1 MYRVK
6 QTLLYSFLIV
16 ILFTNKVIGQILP
29 LSENAEVSIITC
41 GTGSE
46 IYSLFGHT
54 AIRIRDAENQI
65 DEVYNYGT
73 FDFSTPNFYLKFV
86 KGDLQYLETSCTF
99 EDFFQEYLYEKR
111 SVYEQILN
119 ISRNQKQ
126 VLFDYLNASLQ
137 SEERFY
143 TYKFID
149 KNCTTMV
156 INAINKTLGKK
167 VIVKNTKE
175 DKTYRDILFPYF
187 EGHFFEQLGTSIIFG
202 TKVDLKGEELFL
214 PAELQESI
222 KTISYNNRPLC
233 KENRKIMEFEKEKV
247 PFSWWNNYYAF
258 CLLFSLIIIANK
270 NSIYKAYFIALGML
284 GLFFIVA
291 GFYSLHKE
299 LANNYNILLF
309 NPILFLVV
317 YFQIKNNRKLILFT
331 SLLSIL
337 CLLAYVFI
345 LFGKSYLGIV
355 LPLIITSSI
364 GLIKLINRNRISQ
377 L

>member
-1 MYRVK
+1 MYRIK
-6 QTLLYSFLIV
+6 QTLRYSFLIV
-16 ILFTNKVIGQILP
+16 ILFTNNVIGQILP
-29 LSENAEVSIITC
+29 LSENTEVSIITC

-54 AIRIRDAENQI
+54 AIRIKDAENQI

-86 KGDLQYLETSCTF
+86 KGDLKYLETSCTF
-99 EDFFQEYLYEKR
+99 EAFFQEYLYEKR
-111 SVYEQILN
+111 SVEEQVLN
-119 ISRNQKQ
+119 ISTPQKQ
-126 VLFDYLNASLQ
+126 ALFDYLNASLQ

-156 INAINKTLGKK
+156 INVINKILGKEI
-167 VIVKNTKE
+167 IVKTSHSE
-175 DKTYRDILFPYF
+175 KTYREILFPYF
-187 EGHFFEQLGTSIIFG
+187 DGLFFEQLGTSIIFG
-202 TKVDLKGEELFL
+202 TKVDLKGERLFL
-214 PAELQESI
+214 PSELQESI
-222 KTISYNNRPLC
+222 KTLSYNNQPLC
-233 KENRKIMEFEKEKV
+233 KENRKILEFNSQQA

-258 CLLFSLIIIANK
+258 SLLFVLVLIANK
-270 NSIYKAYFIALGML
+270 NTLYKTYFIVLGML
-284 GLFFIVA
+284 GLFFIFA

-317 YFQIKNNRKLILFT
+317 YFQIKNNRKGVLYT

-337 CLLAYVFI
+337 CLISYVFI
-345 LFGKSYLGIV
+345 LFDKVYLVIV
-355 LPLIITSSI
+355 LPLIITSAV
-364 GLIKLINRNRISQ
+364 GLAKLALKNKN
-377 L
+377 

>member
-1 MYRVK
+1 MYRIK
-6 QTLLYSFLIV
+6 HILLYTFLIV

-29 LSENAEVSIITC
+29 LSENTEVSIITC

-54 AIRIRDAENQI
+54 AIRIRDADNQI

-99 EDFFQEYLYEKR
+99 EEFIQEYLYEKR
-111 SVYEQILN
+111 SVDEQILN
-119 ISRNQKQ
+119 ISISQKQ
-126 VLFDYLNASLQ
+126 ALFDYLNASLK

-156 INAINKTLGKK
+156 IDAVNKILGKE
-167 VIVKNTKE
+167 VIVKNTTE
-175 DKTYRDILFPYF
+175 DRTYRAILFPYF

-214 PAELQESI
+214 PAKLQESI
-222 KTISYNNRPLC
+222 KTISYNNKPLC
-233 KENRKIMEFEKEKV
+233 KVNKKIMEFEKEEV
-247 PFSWWNNYYAF
+247 PFSWWNNYYVF
-258 CLLFSLIIIANK
+258 CLLFSMVLIANK
-270 NSIYKAYFIALGML
+270 SGVYNTYFIALGLL
-284 GLFFIVA
+284 GLFFIFA

-317 YFQIKNNRKLILFT
+317 YFQFKNNRKYILYSSIF
-331 SLLSIL
+331 SIL
-337 CLLAYVFI
+337 CLLFYVFI
-345 LFGKSYLGIV
+345 LLNKPYLIIV
-355 LPLIITSSI
+355 LPMIITSTV
-364 GLIKLINRNRISQ
+364 GLVKLVLKNKN
-377 L
+377 

>member
-1 MYRVK
+1 MYRLK
-6 QTLLYSFLIV
+6 RTQIFLLLLVFSFA
-16 ILFTNKVIGQILP
+16 TTAIGQILP
-29 LSENAEVSIITC
+29 LSKNTEVSIITC

-54 AIRIRDAENQI
+54 AIRIKDTENQI

-99 EDFFQEYLYEKR
+99 EEFFQEYLYEKR
-111 SVYEQILN
+111 SVEEQVLN
-119 ISRNQKQ
+119 ISTNQKQ
-126 VLFDYLNASLQ
+126 ALFDYLNASLQ

-156 INAINKTLGKK
+156 INVINKIIGKE

-175 DKTYRDILFPYF
+175 DRTYRTILFPYF

-202 TKVDLKGEELFL
+202 TKVDSKGERLFL
-214 PAELQESI
+214 PSELQESI
-222 KTISYNNRPLC
+222 KTLSYNNQPLC
-233 KENRKIMEFEKEKV
+233 KENRKILEFNSEEV

-258 CLLFSLIIIANK
+258 SLLFVLVLIANK
-270 NSIYKAYFIALGML
+270 NTLYKTYFIVLGML
-284 GLFFIVA
+284 GLFFIFA

-317 YFQIKNNRKLILFT
+317 YFQIKNNRKGIIYT
-331 SLLSIL
+331 SIMSIL
-337 CLLAYVFI
+337 CLLAYVII
-345 LFGKSYLGIV
+345 LFDKAYLVIV
-355 LPLIITSSI
+355 LPLIITSAV
-364 GLIKLINRNRISQ
+364 GLIKLALKNKH
-377 L
+377 

>member
-1 MYRVK
+1 MYRLK
-6 QTLLYSFLIV
+6 RTQIFLLLLVFSFA
-16 ILFTNKVIGQILP
+16 TTAIGQILP
-29 LSENAEVSIITC
+29 LSKNTEVSILTC

-54 AIRIRDAENQI
+54 AIRIKDTENQI

-99 EDFFQEYLYEKR
+99 EEFFQEYLYEKR
-111 SVYEQILN
+111 SVEEQVLN
-119 ISRNQKQ
+119 ISTKQKQ
-126 VLFDYLNASLQ
+126 ALFDYLNASLQ

-156 INAINKTLGKK
+156 INVLNKIIGKE

-175 DKTYRDILFPYF
+175 DKTYRTILFPYF
-187 EGHFFEQLGTSIIFG
+187 DGHFFEQLGTSIIFG
-202 TKVDLKGEELFL
+202 TKVDSKGEQLFL
-214 PAELQESI
+214 PSELQESI
-222 KTISYNNRPLC
+222 KTLSYNNKPFC
-233 KENRKIMEFEKEKV
+233 KENRKILEFNPEEA

-258 CLLFSLIIIANK
+258 SLLFILLIIANK
-270 NSIYKAYFIALGML
+270 NILYKTYFVVLGML
-284 GLFFIVA
+284 GLFFIFA

-309 NPILFLVV
+309 NPIVFLVV
-317 YFQIKNNRKLILFT
+317 YFQIKNNRKGILYT

-337 CLLAYVFI
+337 CLIAYVII
-345 LFGKSYLGIV
+345 LLDKAYLGIV
-355 LPLIITSSI
+355 LPLIITSAV
-364 GLIKLINRNRISQ
+364 GLVKLVLKNKN
-377 L
+377 

>member
-1 MYRVK
+1 MYRIK
-6 QTLLYSFLIV
+6 QTLRYSFLIV
-16 ILFTNKVIGQILP
+16 ILFTNHVIGQILP
-29 LSENAEVSIITC
+29 LSENTEVSIITC

-54 AIRIRDAENQI
+54 AIRIKDAENQI

-99 EDFFQEYLYEKR
+99 EEFFQEYLYEKR
-111 SVYEQILN
+111 SVEEQVLN
-119 ISRNQKQ
+119 ISTPQKQ
-126 VLFDYLNASLQ
+126 ALFDYLNASLQ

-156 INAINKTLGKK
+156 INVINKILGEEI
-167 VIVKNTKE
+167 IVKTSRSE
-175 DKTYRDILFPYF
+175 KTYREILFPYF
-187 EGHFFEQLGTSIIFG
+187 DGLFFEQLGTSIIFG
-202 TKVDLKGEELFL
+202 TKVDLKGERLFL
-214 PAELQESI
+214 PSELQESI
-222 KTISYNNRPLC
+222 KTLSYNNQPLC
-233 KENRKIMEFEKEKV
+233 KENRKILEFNSEQA

-258 CLLFSLIIIANK
+258 SLLFVLVLIANK
-270 NSIYKAYFIALGML
+270 NSLYKTYFIVLGML
-284 GLFFIVA
+284 GLFFIFA

-317 YFQIKNNRKLILFT
+317 YFQMKNNRKGILYT
-331 SLLSIL
+331 SVLGIL
-337 CLLAYVFI
+337 CLISYVLFLFDKAYLV
-345 LFGKSYLGIV
+345 IV
-355 LPLIITSSI
+355 LPLIITSSV
-364 GLIKLINRNRISQ
+364 GLVKLVQKNKR
-377 L
+377 

>member
-1 MYRVK
+1 MYRIK
-6 QTLLYSFLIV
+6 HILLYTFLII

-29 LSENAEVSIITC
+29 LSENTEVSIITC

-54 AIRIRDAENQI
+54 AIRIRDADNQI

-99 EDFFQEYLYEKR
+99 EEFIQEYLYEKR
-111 SVYEQILN
+111 SVDEQILN
-119 ISRNQKQ
+119 ISISQKQ
-126 VLFDYLNASLQ
+126 ALFDYLNASLK

-156 INAINKTLGKK
+156 IDAVNKILGKE
-167 VIVKNTKE
+167 VIVKNTTE
-175 DKTYRDILFPYF
+175 DRTYRAILFPYF

-214 PAELQESI
+214 PAKLQESI
-222 KTISYNNRPLC
+222 KTISYNNKPLC
-233 KENRKIMEFEKEKV
+233 KVNKKIMEFEKEEV
-247 PFSWWNNYYAF
+247 PFSWWNNYYVF
-258 CLLFSLIIIANK
+258 CLLFSMVLIANK
-270 NSIYKAYFIALGML
+270 SAVYKTYFIALGLL
-284 GLFFIVA
+284 GLFFIFA

-299 LANNYNILLF
+299 LANNYNVLLF

-317 YFQIKNNRKLILFT
+317 YFQIKNNIKGILYT
-331 SLLSIL
+331 SILSIL
-337 CLLAYVFI
+337 CLLGYIFI
-345 LFGKSYLGIV
+345 LIDKAYLGIV
-355 LPLIITSSI
+355 LPVIITSSI
-364 GLIKLINRNRISQ
+364 GLIKLALKNKN
-377 L
+377 

>member
-1 MYRVK
+1 MYRIK
-6 QTLLYSFLIV
+6 HTLLYSFLILT
-16 ILFTNKVIGQILP
+16 LFTNKVIGQILP

-54 AIRIRDAENQI
+54 AIRIKDAENHI

-73 FDFSTPNFYLKFV
+73 FDFNTPNFILKFV

-99 EDFFQEYLYEKR
+99 EEFFQEYLYEKR
-111 SVYEQILN
+111 SVDEQILN
-119 ISRNQKQ
+119 ISTSQKQ
-126 VLFDYLNASLQ
+126 ALFDYLNASLQ

-156 INAINKTLGKK
+156 INAINKIIGEEI
-167 VIVKNTKE
+167 IVKNTIE
-175 DKTYRDILFPYF
+175 NKTYRTILFPYF
-187 EGHFFEQLGTSIIFG
+187 EGHFLEQLGTSIIFG

-214 PAELQESI
+214 PAELQESL
-222 KTISYNNRPLC
+222 KTISYNNKPLC
-233 KENRKIMEFEKEKV
+233 KENRKILEFKKEEV

-258 CLLFSLIIIANK
+258 CLLFALVLLANK
-270 NSIYKAYFIALGML
+270 NSIYKTYFVVLGLL
-284 GLFFIVA
+284 GLFFIFV

-309 NPILFLVV
+309 NPVVFLVV
-317 YFQIKNNRKLILFT
+317 YFQIKNNRKGILYT
-331 SLLSIL
+331 SLLSVL
-337 CLLAYVFI
+337 CLVTYVII
-345 LFGKSYLGIV
+345 LLDKAYLGIV
-355 LPLIITSSI
+355 LPLIITSAI
-364 GLIKLINRNRISQ
+364 GLVKLVLKNKN
-377 L
+377 

>member
-1 MYRVK
+1 MYRLK
-6 QTLLYSFLIV
+6 RTQIFLLLLVFSFA
-16 ILFTNKVIGQILP
+16 TTAIGQILP
-29 LSENAEVSIITC
+29 LSKNTEVSIITC

-54 AIRIRDAENQI
+54 AIRIKDTENQI

-99 EDFFQEYLYEKR
+99 EEFFQEYLYEKR
-111 SVYEQILN
+111 SVEEQVLN
-119 ISRNQKQ
+119 ISTNQKQ
-126 VLFDYLNASLQ
+126 ALFDYLNASLQ

-156 INAINKTLGKK
+156 INVINKILGKEI
-167 VIVKNTKE
+167 IVKTSHSE
-175 DKTYRDILFPYF
+175 KTYREILFPYF
-187 EGHFFEQLGTSIIFG
+187 DGHFFEQLGTSIIFG
-202 TKVDLKGEELFL
+202 TKVDSKGERLFL
-214 PAELQESI
+214 PSELQESI
-222 KTISYNNRPLC
+222 ETLSYNKRPLC
-233 KENRKIMEFEKEKV
+233 KENRKILEFNSEEV

-258 CLLFSLIIIANK
+258 SLLFVLVLIANK
-270 NSIYKAYFIALGML
+270 TTLYKTYFIVLGML
-284 GLFFIVA
+284 GLFFIFA

-317 YFQIKNNRKLILFT
+317 YFQIKNNRKGIIYT
-331 SLLSIL
+331 SIMSIL
-337 CLLAYVFI
+337 CLLAYVII
-345 LFGKSYLGIV
+345 LFDKAYLVIV
-355 LPLIITSSI
+355 LPLIITSAV
-364 GLIKLINRNRISQ
+364 GLIKLALKNKH
-377 L
+377 

>member
-1 MYRVK
+1 MYRIK

-54 AIRIRDAENQI
+54 AIRIRDADNQI

-73 FDFSTPNFYLKFV
+73 FDFDTPNFYLKFV

-99 EDFFQEYLYEKR
+99 EEFFQEYLYEKR

-119 ISRNQKQ
+119 ISTSQKQ
-126 VLFDYLNASLQ
+126 ALFDYLNASLQ

-156 INAINKTLGKK
+156 INAINKILGKEI
-167 VIVKNTKE
+167 IVKNTKE

-233 KENRKIMEFEKEKV
+233 KENRKIMEFEKEEV

-258 CLLFSLIIIANK
+258 CLLFSLVLIANK
-270 NSIYKAYFIALGML
+270 NAIYNSYFTALGML

-317 YFQIKNNRKLILFT
+317 YFQIKNNRKWILY
-331 SLLSIL
+331 SSILSIL
-337 CLLAYVFI
+337 CLLAYVYI
-345 LFGKSYLGIV
+345 LFDKAYLGIV
-355 LPLIITSSI
+355 LPVIITSSI
-364 GLIKLINRNRISQ
+364 GLIKLINRNRIS
-377 L
+377 

>member
-54 AIRIRDAENQI
+54 AIRIRDTDNQI

-73 FDFSTPNFYLKFV
+73 FDFNTPNFYLKFV

-99 EDFFQEYLYEKR
+99 EEFFQEYLYERR
-111 SVYEQILN
+111 SVAEQVLN
-119 ISRNQKQ
+119 ISTTQKQ
-126 VLFDYLNASLQ
+126 ALFDYLNASLQ

-156 INAINKTLGKK
+156 INAINKILGKE

-175 DKTYRDILFPYF
+175 DKTYRAILFPYF

-202 TKVDLKGEELFL
+202 TKVDLKGGELFL

-233 KENRKIMEFEKEKV
+233 KENRKIMEFEKEEV

-258 CLLFSLIIIANK
+258 CLLFSLVLIANK
-270 NSIYKAYFIALGML
+270 NAIYKTYFVVLGLL
-284 GLFFIVA
+284 GLFFIVV

-317 YFQIKNNRKLILFT
+317 YFQIKNNRKWILY
-331 SLLSIL
+331 SSILSVL

-345 LFGKSYLGIV
+345 LFDKTYLGIV
-355 LPLIITSSI
+355 LPVIITSSV
-364 GLIKLINRNRISQ
+364 GLIKLINRNRIR
-377 L
+377 

>member
-1 MYRVK
+1 MYRIK

-16 ILFTNKVIGQILP
+16 TLFTNKVIGQILP

-54 AIRIRDAENQI
+54 AIRIRDTENRI

-73 FDFSTPNFYLKFV
+73 FDFDTPNFYLKFV

-99 EDFFQEYLYEKR
+99 EEFVQEYQYEKR
-111 SVYEQILN
+111 SVAEQVLN
-119 ISRNQKQ
+119 ISTSQKQ
-126 VLFDYLNASLQ
+126 ALFDYLNTSLQ

-156 INAINKTLGKK
+156 INAINKIIGKEI
-167 VIVKNTKE
+167 IVKNTKE
-175 DKTYRDILFPYF
+175 DKTYRAILFPYF

-233 KENRKIMEFEKEKV
+233 KENRKIMEFEKEEV

-258 CLLFSLIIIANK
+258 CLLFSLVIIANK
-270 NSIYKAYFIALGML
+270 NAIYKTYFIALGML
-284 GLFFIVA
+284 GLFFLFA

-317 YFQIKNNRKLILFT
+317 YFLIINNRKWVFYT
-331 SLLSIL
+331 SILSIL
-337 CLLAYVFI
+337 CLLSYIII
-345 LFGKSYLGIV
+345 LLDKAYLGIV
-355 LPLIITSSI
+355 LPLIITSSV
-364 GLIKLINRNRISQ
+364 GLVKLTLKNKR
-377 L
+377 

>member
-1 MYRVK
+1 MYRIK
-6 QTLLYSFLIV
+6 QTLRYSYLIV
-16 ILFTNKVIGQILP
+16 ILFTNHVIGQILP
-29 LSENAEVSIITC
+29 LSENTEVSIITC

-54 AIRIRDAENQI
+54 AIRIKDTENQI

-99 EDFFQEYLYEKR
+99 EAFFQEYLYEKR
-111 SVYEQILN
+111 SVEEQVLN
-119 ISRNQKQ
+119 ISTPQKQ
-126 VLFDYLNASLQ
+126 ALFDYLNASLQ

-156 INAINKTLGKK
+156 INVINKILGEEI
-167 VIVKNTKE
+167 IVKTSRSE
-175 DKTYRDILFPYF
+175 KTYREILFPYF
-187 EGHFFEQLGTSIIFG
+187 DGLFFEQLGTSIIFG
-202 TKVDLKGEELFL
+202 TKVDLKGERLFL
-214 PAELQESI
+214 PSELQESI
-222 KTISYNNRPLC
+222 KTLSYNNQPLC
-233 KENRKIMEFEKEKV
+233 KENRKILEFNSEQA

-258 CLLFSLIIIANK
+258 SLLFVLVLIANK
-270 NSIYKAYFIALGML
+270 DSLYKTYFIVLGML
-284 GLFFIVA
+284 GLFFIFA

-317 YFQIKNNRKLILFT
+317 YFQIKKNRKGILYT
-331 SLLSIL
+331 SLLGIL
-337 CLLAYVFI
+337 CLISYVII
-345 LFGKSYLGIV
+345 LFDKAYLVIV
-355 LPLIITSSI
+355 LPLIITSSV
-364 GLIKLINRNRISQ
+364 GLVKLVQKNKR
-377 L
+377 

>member
-1 MYRVK
+1 MYRLK
-6 QTLLYSFLIV
+6 RTQIFLLLLVFSFA
-16 ILFTNKVIGQILP
+16 TTAIGQILP
-29 LSENAEVSIITC
+29 LSKNTEVSIITC

-54 AIRIRDAENQI
+54 AIRIKDTENQI

-99 EDFFQEYLYEKR
+99 EEFFQEYLYEKR
-111 SVYEQILN
+111 SVEEQVLN
-119 ISRNQKQ
+119 ISTKQKQ
-126 VLFDYLNASLQ
+126 ALFDYLNASLQ

-156 INAINKTLGKK
+156 INVINKILGKEI
-167 VIVKNTKE
+167 IVKTSSSE
-175 DKTYRDILFPYF
+175 KTYREILFPYF
-187 EGHFFEQLGTSIIFG
+187 EGLFFEQLGTSIIFG
-202 TKVDLKGEELFL
+202 TKVDSKGEQLFL
-214 PAELQESI
+214 PSELQESI
-222 KTISYNNRPLC
+222 KMLSYNNQPLC
-233 KENRKIMEFEKEKV
+233 KENRKILELNSQQA

-258 CLLFSLIIIANK
+258 SLLFVLVLIANK
-270 NSIYKAYFIALGML
+270 NTLYKTYFIVLGML
-284 GLFFIVA
+284 GLFFIFA

-317 YFQIKNNRKLILFT
+317 YFQIKNNRKGVLYT

-337 CLLAYVFI
+337 CLISYVFI
-345 LFGKSYLGIV
+345 LFDKVYLVIV
-355 LPLIITSSI
+355 LPLIITSAV
-364 GLIKLINRNRISQ
+364 GLAKLALKNKN
-377 L
+377 

>member
-54 AIRIRDAENQI
+54 AIRIRDADNQI

-73 FDFSTPNFYLKFV
+73 FDFNTPNFYLKFV

-99 EDFFQEYLYEKR
+99 EEFFQEYLYEKR

-119 ISRNQKQ
+119 ISTSQKQ
-126 VLFDYLNASLQ
+126 ALFDYLNASLQ

-156 INAINKTLGKK
+156 INAINKTLGKE

-175 DKTYRDILFPYF
+175 DKTYRAILFPYF

-233 KENRKIMEFEKEKV
+233 KANRKILEFENEEV

-258 CLLFSLIIIANK
+258 SLLFGFVIIANK
-270 NSIYKAYFIALGML
+270 NAVYKTYFIALGML
-284 GLFFIVA
+284 GLFFLFA

-317 YFQIKNNRKLILFT
+317 YFQIKNNRKGILY
-331 SLLSIL
+331 SSILSVL

-345 LFGKSYLGIV
+345 LFDKAYLGIV
-355 LPLIITSSI
+355 LPLIITSSF
-364 GLIKLINRNRISQ
+364 GLVKLLRRNRIS
-377 L
+377 

>member
-54 AIRIRDAENQI
+54 AIRIRDTDNQI

-73 FDFSTPNFYLKFV
+73 FDFNTPNFYLKFV

-99 EDFFQEYLYEKR
+99 EEFFQEYLYERR
-111 SVYEQILN
+111 SVAEQVLN
-119 ISRNQKQ
+119 ISTTQKQ
-126 VLFDYLNASLQ
+126 ALFDYLNASLQ

-156 INAINKTLGKK
+156 INAINKILGKE

-175 DKTYRDILFPYF
+175 DKTYRAILFPYF

-202 TKVDLKGEELFL
+202 TKVDLKGGELFL

-233 KENRKIMEFEKEKV
+233 KANRTIMEFEKEEV

-258 CLLFSLIIIANK
+258 SLLFGFVIIANK
-270 NSIYKAYFIALGML
+270 NSIYKTYFIALGML

-291 GFYSLHKE
+291 GFYSLHRE

-317 YFQIKNNRKLILFT
+317 YFQIKNNRKGILYSSIF
-331 SLLSIL
+331 SIL
-337 CLLAYVFI
+337 CLLVYVFI
-345 LFGKSYLGIV
+345 LIDKAYLGIV
-355 LPLIITSSI
+355 LPVIITSSI
-364 GLIKLINRNRISQ
+364 GLIKLINRNRII
-377 L
+377 

>member
-1 MYRVK
+1 MYRIK

-54 AIRIRDAENQI
+54 AIRIRDADNQI

-73 FDFSTPNFYLKFV
+73 FDFITPNFYLKFV

-99 EDFFQEYLYEKR
+99 EEFFQEYLYEKR
-111 SVYEQILN
+111 SVTEQVLN
-119 ISRNQKQ
+119 ISTSQKQ
-126 VLFDYLNASLQ
+126 ALFDYLNASLQ

-156 INAINKTLGKK
+156 INAINKILGKE

-222 KTISYNNRPLC
+222 KAISYNNRPLC
-233 KENRKIMEFEKEKV
+233 KANRTIMEFEKEEV

-258 CLLFSLIIIANK
+258 CLLFSLVLIANK
-270 NSIYKAYFIALGML
+270 NAIYNSYFTALGML

-291 GFYSLHKE
+291 GFYSLHRE

-317 YFQIKNNRKLILFT
+317 YFQIKNNRKWILY
-331 SLLSIL
+331 SSILSII

-345 LFGKSYLGIV
+345 LFDKTYLGIV
-355 LPLIITSSI
+355 LPVIITSSI
-364 GLIKLINRNRISQ
+364 GLIKLINRNRII
-377 L
+377 

>member
-1 MYRVK
+1 MYRIK

-54 AIRIRDAENQI
+54 AIRIRDADNQI

-73 FDFSTPNFYLKFV
+73 FDFNTPNFYLKFV

-99 EDFFQEYLYEKR
+99 EEFFQEYLYEKR
-111 SVYEQILN
+111 SVAEQVLN
-119 ISRNQKQ
+119 ISTNQKQ
-126 VLFDYLNASLQ
+126 ALFDYLNASLQ

-156 INAINKTLGKK
+156 INVINKILGKE

-175 DKTYRDILFPYF
+175 DKTYRAILFPYF

-202 TKVDLKGEELFL
+202 TKVDLKGEEIFL

-233 KENRKIMEFEKEKV
+233 KENRKIMEFEKEEV

-258 CLLFSLIIIANK
+258 SLLFGFVIIANK
-270 NSIYKAYFIALGML
+270 NAIYKTYFTALGML

-317 YFQIKNNRKLILFT
+317 YFQIKNNRKWILY
-331 SLLSIL
+331 SSILSIL
-337 CLLAYVFI
+337 CLLAYVYI
-345 LFGKSYLGIV
+345 LFDKTYLGIV
-355 LPLIITSSI
+355 LPVIITSSI
-364 GLIKLINRNRISQ
+364 GLIKLINRNRIR
-377 L
+377 

>member
-1 MYRVK
+1 MYRIK

-29 LSENAEVSIITC
+29 LSENTEVSIITC

-73 FDFSTPNFYLKFV
+73 FDFDTPNFILKFV

-99 EDFFQEYLYEKR
+99 EEFFQEYLYEKR
-111 SVYEQILN
+111 SVAEQVLN
-119 ISRNQKQ
+119 ISTSQKQ
-126 VLFDYLNASLQ
+126 ALFDYLNASLQ

-156 INAINKTLGKK
+156 INAINKILGKE

-222 KTISYNNRPLC
+222 KTISYNNKPLC
-233 KENRKIMEFEKEKV
+233 KENKKILVFEKEEV

-258 CLLFSLIIIANK
+258 SLLFGFVLIANK
-270 NSIYKAYFIALGML
+270 TAIYKTYFIALGML
-284 GLFFIVA
+284 GLFFLFA

-317 YFQIKNNRKLILFT
+317 YFQIKNNRNWILY
-331 SLLSIL
+331 SSILSII
-337 CLLAYVFI
+337 CLLIYVFI
-345 LFGKSYLGIV
+345 LFDKAYLGIV
-355 LPLIITSSI
+355 LPLIITSSV
-364 GLIKLINRNRISQ
+364 GLIKLINRNRNKE

>member
-1 MYRVK
+1 MYRIK
-6 QTLLYSFLIV
+6 HILLYTFLIV

-29 LSENAEVSIITC
+29 LSENTEVSIITC

-54 AIRIRDAENQI
+54 AIRIRDADNQI

-99 EDFFQEYLYEKR
+99 EEFIQEYLYEKR
-111 SVYEQILN
+111 SVDEQILN
-119 ISRNQKQ
+119 ISISQKQ
-126 VLFDYLNASLQ
+126 ALFDYLNASLK

-156 INAINKTLGKK
+156 IDAVNKILGKE
-167 VIVKNTKE
+167 VIVKNTTE
-175 DKTYRDILFPYF
+175 DRTYRAILFPYF

-214 PAELQESI
+214 PAKLQESI
-222 KTISYNNRPLC
+222 KTISYNNKPLC
-233 KENRKIMEFEKEKV
+233 KVNKKIMEFEKEEV
-247 PFSWWNNYYAF
+247 PFSWWNNYYVF
-258 CLLFSLIIIANK
+258 CLLFSMVLIANK
-270 NSIYKAYFIALGML
+270 SAVYKTYFIALGLL
-284 GLFFIVA
+284 GLFFIFA

-317 YFQIKNNRKLILFT
+317 YFQFKNNRKYILYSSMF
-331 SLLSIL
+331 SIL
-337 CLLAYVFI
+337 CLLFYVFI
-345 LFGKSYLGIV
+345 LLDKPYLIIV
-355 LPLIITSSI
+355 LPMIITSTV
-364 GLIKLINRNRISQ
+364 GLVKLVLKNKN
-377 L
+377 

>member
-1 MYRVK
+1 MYRLK
-6 QTLLYSFLIV
+6 RTQIFLLLLVFSFA
-16 ILFTNKVIGQILP
+16 TTAIGQILP
-29 LSENAEVSIITC
+29 LSKNTEVSILTC

-54 AIRIRDAENQI
+54 AIRIKDTENQI

-99 EDFFQEYLYEKR
+99 EEFFQEYLYEKR
-111 SVYEQILN
+111 SVEEQVLN
-119 ISRNQKQ
+119 ISTKQKQ
-126 VLFDYLNASLQ
+126 ALFDYLNASLQ

-156 INAINKTLGKK
+156 INVINKILGKEI
-167 VIVKNTKE
+167 IVKTSHSE
-175 DKTYRDILFPYF
+175 KTYREILFPYF
-187 EGHFFEQLGTSIIFG
+187 DGLFFEQLGTSIIFG
-202 TKVDLKGEELFL
+202 TKVDSKGEQLFL
-214 PAELQESI
+214 PSELQESI
-222 KTISYNNRPLC
+222 KMLSYNNQPLC
-233 KENRKIMEFEKEKV
+233 KENRKILEFNSQQA

-258 CLLFSLIIIANK
+258 SFLFVLVLIANK
-270 NSIYKAYFIALGML
+270 KTLYKTYFVVLGML
-284 GLFFIVA
+284 GLFFIFA

-317 YFQIKNNRKLILFT
+317 YFQIKNNRKGVLYT

-337 CLLAYVFI
+337 CLISYVFI
-345 LFGKSYLGIV
+345 LFDKAYLVIV
-355 LPLIITSSI
+355 LPLIITSAV
-364 GLIKLINRNRISQ
+364 GLAKLALKNKN
-377 L
+377 

>member
-1 MYRVK
+1 MYRIK

-16 ILFTNKVIGQILP
+16 FLFTNKVIGQILP

-99 EDFFQEYLYEKR
+99 EEFFQEYLYEKR
-111 SVYEQILN
+111 SVDEQILN
-119 ISRNQKQ
+119 ISTSQKQ
-126 VLFDYLNASLQ
+126 ALFDYLNASLQ

-156 INAINKTLGKK
+156 INAINKSIGKE
-167 VIVKNTKE
+167 VIVKDTKE

-187 EGHFFEQLGTSIIFG
+187 EVHFFEQLGTSIIFG

>member
-1 MYRVK
+1 MYRLK
-6 QTLLYSFLIV
+6 RTQIFLLLLVFSFA
-16 ILFTNKVIGQILP
+16 TTAIGQILP
-29 LSENAEVSIITC
+29 LSKNTEVSIITC

-54 AIRIRDAENQI
+54 AIRIKDTENQI

-99 EDFFQEYLYEKR
+99 EEFFQEYLYEKR
-111 SVYEQILN
+111 SVEEQVLN
-119 ISRNQKQ
+119 ISTNQKQ
-126 VLFDYLNASLQ
+126 ALFDYLNASLQ

-156 INAINKTLGKK
+156 INVINKILGKEI
-167 VIVKNTKE
+167 IVKTSHSE
-175 DKTYRDILFPYF
+175 KTYREILFPYF
-187 EGHFFEQLGTSIIFG
+187 DGHFFEQLGTSIIFG
-202 TKVDLKGEELFL
+202 TKVDSKGERLFL
-214 PAELQESI
+214 PSELQESI
-222 KTISYNNRPLC
+222 ETLSYNNRPLC
-233 KENRKIMEFEKEKV
+233 KENRKILEFNSEEV

-258 CLLFSLIIIANK
+258 SLLFVLVLIANK
-270 NSIYKAYFIALGML
+270 NTLYKTYFIVLGML
-284 GLFFIVA
+284 GLFFIFV

-317 YFQIKNNRKLILFT
+317 YFQIKNNRKGIIYT
-331 SLLSIL
+331 SIMSIL
-337 CLLAYVFI
+337 CLLAYVII
-345 LFGKSYLGIV
+345 LFDKAYLVIV
-355 LPLIITSSI
+355 LPLIITSAV
-364 GLIKLINRNRISQ
+364 GLIKLALKNKH
-377 L
+377 

>member
-1 MYRVK
+1 MYRIK
-6 QTLLYSFLIV
+6 HILLYTFLIV

-29 LSENAEVSIITC
+29 LSENTEVSIITC

-54 AIRIRDAENQI
+54 AIRIRDADNQI

-99 EDFFQEYLYEKR
+99 EEFIQEYLYEKR
-111 SVYEQILN
+111 SVDEQILN
-119 ISRNQKQ
+119 ISISQKQ
-126 VLFDYLNASLQ
+126 ALFDYLNTSLK

-156 INAINKTLGKK
+156 IDAVNKSIGKE
-167 VIVKNTKE
+167 VIVKNTTE
-175 DKTYRDILFPYF
+175 DRTYRAILFPYF

-222 KTISYNNRPLC
+222 KTISYNNKPLC
-233 KENRKIMEFEKEKV
+233 KVNRKIMEFEKEEV
-247 PFSWWNNYYAF
+247 PFSWWNNYYVF
-258 CLLFSLIIIANK
+258 CLLFSMILIANK
-270 NSIYKAYFIALGML
+270 SAVYKTYFIALGLL
-284 GLFFIVA
+284 GLFFIFA

-317 YFQIKNNRKLILFT
+317 YFQFKNNRKYILYSSMF
-331 SLLSIL
+331 SIL
-337 CLLAYVFI
+337 CLLFYVFI
-345 LFGKSYLGIV
+345 LLDKPYLIIV
-355 LPLIITSSI
+355 LPMIITSTV
-364 GLIKLINRNRISQ
+364 GLVKLVLKNKN
-377 L
+377 

>member
-1 MYRVK
+1 MYRIK

-54 AIRIRDAENQI
+54 AIRIRDTENQI

-73 FDFSTPNFYLKFV
+73 FDFSTPNFYLKFM
-86 KGDLQYLETSCTF
+86 KGDLQYLETSSTF
-99 EDFFQEYLYEKR
+99 EEFFQEYLYEKR
-111 SVYEQILN
+111 SVAEQVLN

-137 SEERFY
+137 SKERFY

-156 INAINKTLGKK
+156 INAINKTLGKE
-167 VIVKNTKE
+167 VIVKNNKE
-175 DKTYRDILFPYF
+175 DKTYRTILFPYF

-233 KENRKIMEFEKEKV
+233 KENRKILEFKKEEV
-247 PFSWWNNYYAF
+247 PFSWWNIYYAF
-258 CLLFSLIIIANK
+258 CLLFSLVVFVNK
-270 NSIYKAYFIALGML
+270 NSIYKTYFIALGML

-291 GFYSLHKE
+291 GFYSLHRE

-317 YFQIKNNRKLILFT
+317 YFQIKNNRKWVLYSST
-331 SLLSIL
+331 LSIL

-345 LFGKSYLGIV
+345 LIDKAYLGIV
-355 LPLIITSSI
+355 LPLIITSSV
-364 GLIKLINRNRISQ
+364 GLVKLALKNKR
-377 L
+377 

>member
-1 MYRVK
+1 MYRIK
-6 QTLLYSFLIV
+6 HTLLYSSLIL

-54 AIRIRDAENQI
+54 AIRIKDAENHI

-73 FDFSTPNFYLKFV
+73 FDFNTPNFILKFV

-99 EDFFQEYLYEKR
+99 EEFFQEYLYEKR
-111 SVYEQILN
+111 SVDEQILN
-119 ISRNQKQ
+119 ISTSQKQ
-126 VLFDYLNASLQ
+126 ALFDYLNASLQ

-156 INAINKTLGKK
+156 INAINKIIGEEI
-167 VIVKNTKE
+167 IVKNTIGN
-175 DKTYRDILFPYF
+175 KTYRTILFPYF

-214 PAELQESI
+214 PAELQESL
-222 KTISYNNRPLC
+222 KTISYNNKPLC
-233 KENRKIMEFEKEKV
+233 KENRKILEFKKEEV
-247 PFSWWNNYYAF
+247 PFSWWNHYYAF
-258 CLLFSLIIIANK
+258 CLLFALVLLANK
-270 NSIYKAYFIALGML
+270 NSIYKTYFVVLGLL
-284 GLFFIVA
+284 GLFFIFV

-309 NPILFLVV
+309 NPVVFLVV
-317 YFQIKNNRKLILFT
+317 YFQIKNNRKGILYT
-331 SLLSIL
+331 SLLSVL
-337 CLLAYVFI
+337 CLVTYVII
-345 LFGKSYLGIV
+345 LLDKAYLGIV
-355 LPLIITSSI
+355 LPLIITSFV
-364 GLIKLINRNRISQ
+364 GLIKLALKNKN
-377 L
+377 

>member
-1 MYRVK
+1 MYRIK
-6 QTLLYSFLIV
+6 HTLLYTFLII

-29 LSENAEVSIITC
+29 LSENTEVSIITC
-41 GTGSE
+41 GTGAE

-54 AIRIRDAENQI
+54 AIRIRDADNQI

-99 EDFFQEYLYEKR
+99 EEFIQEYLYEKR
-111 SVYEQILN
+111 SVDEQILN
-119 ISRNQKQ
+119 ISIGQKQ
-126 VLFDYLNASLQ
+126 ALFDYLNASLK
-137 SEERFY
+137 SEDRFY

-156 INAINKTLGKK
+156 IDAINKILGKE
-167 VIVKNTKE
+167 VIVNNTKE
-175 DKTYRDILFPYF
+175 DRTYRAILFPYF

-222 KTISYNNRPLC
+222 KTISYNNKPLC
-233 KENRKIMEFEKEKV
+233 KENIKIVEFEKEEV
-247 PFSWWNNYYAF
+247 PFSWWNNYHAF
-258 CLLFSLIIIANK
+258 TLVLVLVLLTNK
-270 NSIYKAYFIALGML
+270 SAIYKTYFIALGLL
-284 GLFFIVA
+284 GLFFIFA

-317 YFQIKNNRKLILFT
+317 YFQFKNNRKYILYSSMF
-331 SLLSIL
+331 SIL
-337 CLLAYVFI
+337 CLLFYVFI
-345 LFGKSYLGIV
+345 LLDKPYLIIV
-355 LPLIITSSI
+355 LPMIITSTV
-364 GLIKLINRNRISQ
+364 GLVKLVLKNKN
-377 L
+377 

>member
-1 MYRVK
+1 MYRIK

-54 AIRIRDAENQI
+54 AIRIRDTDNQI

-86 KGDLQYLETSCTF
+86 KGDLQYLETSSTF
-99 EDFFQEYLYEKR
+99 EEFFQEYLYEKR
-111 SVYEQILN
+111 SVAEQVLN

-233 KENRKIMEFEKEKV
+233 KENRKILEFEKEEV

-258 CLLFSLIIIANK
+258 SLLFGFVIITNK
-270 NSIYKAYFIALGML
+270 NAIYKTYFIVLGML
-284 GLFFIVA
+284 GLFFLFA
-291 GFYSLHKE
+291 GFYSLHRE

-317 YFQIKNNRKLILFT
+317 YFQIKNNRKWVLYSST
-331 SLLSIL
+331 LSIL

-345 LFGKSYLGIV
+345 LIDKAYLGIV
-355 LPLIITSSI
+355 LPLIITSSV
-364 GLIKLINRNRISQ
+364 GLVKLTLKNNS
-377 L
+377 